1 MIDTMEIY
9 YQFKTKKDFY
19 LAVNQLNT
27 ATKKYS
33 NKKIHCER
41 KDKNVFVTYV
51 FAEFGFEEIKMRN
64 NGKGFFAIEIKLRPK
79 LLVDAQNYI
88 NVLYNNEI
96 EAVRLNF
103 NSVFENVIK
112 INAPDYFKWKVK
124 RIDYAIDISV
134 KQNLMPYYMQLFS
147 MGNIPEYALKN
158 STTRE
163 YIRSNNNCYIRCKG
177 YTVNFY
183 DRYTTL
189 LDKQRNS
196 SKFCKNIESAKNIM
210 RFEIQIKVD
219 TYKLKS
225 KEIIKENS
233 VAEFMNSK
241 LCKHY
246 IRYHF
251 NTIIGAGNYYSLE
264 KAKALLIKKSKT
276 FSLSFQLI
284 KILELIN
291 TKGSTYKA
299 KKAYLKSQSDS
310 KKAAKNFSNHI
321 NDLRHMGINQVT
333 LPSDF
338 KESLRRDNLDGLK
351 TNIEASFESSIF

>member
-1 MIDTMEIY
+1 MIDTMKIY

-19 LAVNQLNT
+19 TAVDELNT

-33 NKKIHCER
+33 KEKIHCDR
-41 KDKNVFVTYV
+41 KDNNALVTYV
-51 FAEFGFEEIKMRN
+51 FARFGFEEIKMRN
-64 NGKGFFAIEIKLRPK
+64 NGKGFLAIEIKLRPK
-79 LLVDAQNYI
+79 LLVKNQNYI
-88 NVLYNNEI
+88 DVLLNDEI
-96 EAVRLNF
+96 EEAGLKF
-103 NSVFENVIK
+103 NIILKNVIK
-112 INAPDYFKWKVK
+112 IGAPDFNEWKVK
-124 RIDYAIDISV
+124 RIDYAIDINV
-134 KQNLMPYYMQLFS
+134 KQKLMSYYMQLFS
-147 MGNIPEYALKN
+147 MGNIPEYALKD

-183 DRYTTL
+183 DRYATL
-189 LDKQRNS
+189 LDKQGNS

-233 VAEFMNSK
+233 VAEFMNPK

-246 IRYHF
+246 IRHHF
-251 NTIIGAGNYYSLE
+251 NSIIGAGNYYSLE
-264 KAKALLIKKSKT
+264 KAKSLLIKKSKSL
-276 FSLSFQLI
+276 SLSFQLI

-299 KKAYLKSQSDS
+299 KKAYVKSQSDR
-310 KKAAKNFSNHI
+310 KKAAKNFSNYI
-321 NDLRHMGINQVT
+321 NNLRHLGINQVT
-333 LPSDF
+333 LPSEF
-338 KESLRRDNLDGLK
+338 KEFLRSDTLDGLK